1 MVDPLDIADLC
12 WRCDPAQFDFETTR
26 DLTEL
31 DEIIGQ
37 KRVVSAIR
45 FAADM
50 DYPGYNIF
58 ALGAPGLGKHST
70 ADRFLRERAGK
81 RPVPDDWCYV
91 STFDDS
97 HRPGRLA
104 LPAGRGSVL
113 QHDMATFV
121 EDCRLGLTN
130 AFESEEY
137 RTRRQVLEEEMNE
150 RNEEAIAEVERDAKT
165 RNIALVRT
173 QMGFGLAPTQDGE
186 IVKPDVFRAY
196 PEEQR
201 KEIEAKI
208 EAIQEKL
215 RTALSHAPTWFKE
228 TRDKIRRL
236 NEDTARF
243 AVTGLVDAMKQ
254 KFAGLPD
261 VVAYLAA
268 AGADIIANAEAFLQ
282 TGQPTPPPPPGF
294 NGHETLFRRYR
305 VNLLVDNAA
314 HTHAPVVYEDNP
326 TYDRLLGT
334 IEYRAEMGALT
345 TDFTLIRPGAVH
357 RANGG
362 YLIVDARK
370 LLTYPLSWEG
380 LKQALRN
387 QEIRIEPMA
396 RALGLMS
403 TQTLEPEPIP
413 LDVKVVLVGE
423 PLLYYLLSEYDP
435 EFPNLFKVM
444 ADFDERIDRSPE
456 SQSQYARLIAGV
468 VNRESLQPF
477 DRTAVAR
484 AMEQS
489 SRFADHRGK
498 FSANISAL
506 ANLLREADYEARKAG
521 REIVVADDVDSAI
534 DAATFRSDR
543 IRERMHEQ
551 IIEQTIL
558 IETTG
563 AKVGQI
569 NGLAVLGL
577 GGFSFGKPSRIT
589 ARVTLG
595 RGDVV
600 DIERE
605 VKLGGPLHS
614 KGVLILGGF
623 LGSRY
628 VDDLPLS
635 LHASLVFEQ
644 SYGGVDGDSASS
656 AELYCLLS
664 AIAEVPLGQ
673 NFAVTGSVNQ
683 LGEVQA
689 IGGVN
694 EKIEGFFDICAA
706 RGLTGDQGVLIPH
719 ANIAHLM
726 LHRRVCDAVAAGKFH
741 IYPIATIDEGIA
753 RLTGM
758 PAGERQ
764 ADGSFPEGSVNRR
777 VADRLRGFAQR
788 RIELG
793 KAAGAGNGNGD
804 GDGGGKETSA

>member
-1 MVDPLDIADLC
+1 MAEPLDSADLR
-12 WRCDPAQFDFETTR
+12 WHCDPSQFDFETTGE
-26 DLTEL
+26 LIEL

-45 FAADM
+45 FAVDM

-70 ADRFLRERAGK
+70 ADRFLRERAER
-81 RPVPDDWCYV
+81 RPVSSDWCYV
-91 STFDDS
+91 VRFDDA
-97 HRPGRLA
+97 HKPARLS
-104 LPAGRGSVL
+104 LPAGRGAEL
-113 QHDMATFV
+113 QRAMQTFV

-137 RTRRQVLEEEMNE
+137 RTRRQVLEEEMSE
-150 RNEEAIAEVERDAKT
+150 RNEEAIARIEVEAKAED
-165 RNIALVRT
+165 IALVRT
-173 QMGFGLAPTQDGE
+173 PMGFGLAPTHDGQ
-186 IVKPDVFRAY
+186 IVKPDVFQQF
-196 PEEQR
+196 PEPER

-208 EAIQEKL
+208 EAIQGKL
-215 RTALSHAPTWFKE
+215 REALRHAPTLFKE
-228 TRDKIRRL
+228 TRDKIRQL
-236 NEDTARF
+236 NEETARF
-243 AVTGLVDAMKQ
+243 AVTDLI
-254 KFAGLPD
+254 AGLKRNYTDLPEVID
-261 VVAYLAA
+261 YLDA
-268 AGADIIANAEAFLQ
+268 AGADVIDNAEAFLQ
-282 TGQPTPPPPPGF
+282 AGQQGPQTPPAYDGAAA
-294 NGHETLFRRYR
+294 LFRRYE

-314 HTHAPVVYEDNP
+314 GEHAPIVYEDNP

-345 TDFTLIRPGAVH
+345 TDFTLIRPGAMH

-370 LLTYPLSWEG
+370 LLTFPLAWDG

-387 QEIRIEPMA
+387 QEVRIEPIA

-423 PLLYYLLSEYDP
+423 PQLYYLLSEYDP
-435 EFPNLFKVM
+435 EFPDLFKVM
-444 ADFDERIDRSPE
+444 ADFDERIDKSPE
-456 SQSQYARLIAGV
+456 TLRQYARLVAGV
-468 VNRESLQPF
+468 VNRQSLRPF

-484 AMEQS
+484 VMEQS
-489 SRFADHRGK
+489 SRLADHRGK
-498 FSANISAL
+498 FSANISYL
-506 ANLLREADYEARKAG
+506 SNLLREADYEARRAG
-521 REIVVADDVDSAI
+521 RETVTGEDVESAV
-534 DAATFRSDR
+534 DASTFRSDR

-551 IIEQTIL
+551 ILEETIL
-558 IETTG
+558 IETKGTST
-563 AKVGQI
+563 GQI
-569 NGLAVLGL
+569 NGLSVLSI

-595 RGDVV
+595 RGDVL

-614 KGVLILGGF
+614 KGVLILSGF
-623 LGSRY
+623 LGARY
-628 VDDLPLS
+628 VTDLPLS

-644 SYGGVDGDSASS
+644 SYGGIDGDSASS

-664 AIAEVPLGQ
+664 AIADVPLGQ

-683 LGEVQA
+683 AGEVQA

-694 EKIEGFFDICAA
+694 EKIEGYFDICAA
-706 RGLTGDQGVLIPH
+706 RGLTGDQGVLIPS
-719 ANIAHLM
+719 ANVAHLM
-726 LHRRVCDAVAAGKFH
+726 LHRRVCEAVEAGKFH
-741 IYPIATIDEGIA
+741 IYPVATIDEGIE

-758 PAGERQ
+758 TAGIRKS
-764 ADGSFPEGSVNRR
+764 DGSFPEGCFNRR
-777 VADRLRGFAQR
+777 VADRLRELAMI

-793 KAAGAGNGNGD
+793 KTASDENNSR
-804 GDGGGKETSA
+804 SAPE

>member
-1 MVDPLDIADLC
+1 MADRLPPEALS
-12 WRCDPAQFDFETTR
+12 WHCDPAQFAFETTR
-26 DLTEL
+26 DLAEL

-50 DYPGYNIF
+50 HYPGYNIF

-70 ADRFLRERAGK
+70 AERFLRERAGK

-91 STFDDS
+91 STFDDA
-97 HRPGRLA
+97 HRPSRLA
-104 LPAGRGSVL
+104 LPAGRGNAL
-113 QHDMATFV
+113 QHDMQTFV

-137 RTRRQVLEEEMNE
+137 RTRRQVIEEEMSE
-150 RNEEAIAEVERDAKT
+150 RNEEAIAEVEREAKADD
-165 RNIALVRT
+165 IALVRT
-173 QMGFGLAPTQDGE
+173 QMGFGLAPTKDGE
-186 IVKPDVFRAY
+186 IIKPDVFRRY

-215 RTALSHAPTWFKE
+215 RVALSHAPAWFKE
-228 TRDKIRRL
+228 TRDKIRQL

-243 AVTGLVDAMKQ
+243 AVTGLIDTLKRNYAD
-254 KFAGLPD
+254 LPD
-261 VVAYLAA
+261 VLAFLDA
-268 AGADIIANAEAFLQ
+268 AGADVIANAEMFLQ
-282 TGQPTPPPPPGF
+282 ADQPGQAAPPLIDQSDA
-294 NGHETLFRRYR
+294 LFRRYR

-314 HTHAPVVYEDNP
+314 IDHAPVIYEDNP
-326 TYDRLLGT
+326 TYDRLLGA

-345 TDFTLIRPGAVH
+345 TDFTLIRAGSVH

-362 YLIVDARK
+362 YLIIDARK
-370 LLTYPLSWEG
+370 LVTYPFAWEG

-403 TQTLEPEPIP
+403 TQTLEPEPVP
-413 LDVKVVLVGE
+413 LDIKVVLVGE
-423 PLLYYLLSEYDP
+423 PLLYYLLTEYDP
-435 EFPNLFKVM
+435 EFPELFKVM

-456 SQSQYARLIAGV
+456 SQQQYARLIAGIA
-468 VNRESLQPF
+468 NRHDLQPF
-477 DRTAVAR
+477 DRGAVAR

-489 SRFADHRGK
+489 SRLADHNGK
-498 FSANISAL
+498 FSANIAAL
-506 ANLLREADYEARKAG
+506 SNLMREADYEARQAG
-521 REIVVADDVDSAI
+521 RDIVTAADIENAV

-543 IRERMHEQ
+543 IRERMQEQ
-551 IIEQTIL
+551 ILEETIL
-558 IETTG
+558 IETGG
-563 AKVGQI
+563 ARVGQI

-589 ARVTLG
+589 ARISLG
-595 RGDVV
+595 RGEVV

-614 KGVLILGGF
+614 KGVLILSAF
-623 LGSRY
+623 LSANY
-628 VDDLPLS
+628 AVDVPLS

-664 AIAEVPLGQ
+664 AIAEVPIGQ

-706 RGLTGDQGVLIPH
+706 RGLTGDQGVLIPQS
-719 ANIAHLM
+719 NVRHLM
-726 LHRRVCDAVAAGKFH
+726 LHRRVREAVEAGTFH
-741 IYPIATIDEGIA
+741 IYPVTTIDEGIE

-758 PAGERQ
+758 TAGTRRD
-764 ADGSFPEGSVNRR
+764 DGSFPEASFNRR
-777 VADRLRGFAQR
+777 VADRLRDLMQR
-788 RIELG
+788 RIALARQTSE
-793 KAAGAGNGNGD
+793 NGD
-804 GDGGGKETSA
+804 GAESKS

>member
-1 MVDPLDIADLC
+1 MAEPLGIDDLC
-12 WRCDPAQFDFETTR
+12 WHCDPAQFDFETTN
-26 DLTEL
+26 DLAEP

-37 KRVVSAIR
+37 PRVISAIR

-50 DYPGYNIF
+50 AYPGYNIF

-70 ADRFLRERAGK
+70 ADRFLRDRAGQ
-81 RPVPDDWCYV
+81 RPVADDWCYV

-104 LPAGRGSVL
+104 LPAGRGGAL

-137 RTRRQVLEEEMNE
+137 RTRRQVLEEEMSE
-150 RNEEAIAEVERDAKT
+150 RNEQAIAEVEREAKE
-165 RNIALVRT
+165 NDIALVRT
-173 QMGFGLAPTQDGE
+173 PMGFGLAPIKDGE
-186 IVKPDVFRAY
+186 IVKPDVFRRY

-201 KEIEAKI
+201 KSIEARI

-215 RTALSHAPTWFKE
+215 RQALSHAPTWFKE
-228 TRDKIRRL
+228 TRDKIRQL

-243 AVTGLVDAMKQ
+243 AVTGLVEALKRSYADLAE
-254 KFAGLPD
+254 
-261 VVAYLAA
+261 VVAYLDA
-268 AGADIIANAEAFLQ
+268 AGADVIANAEAFLQ
-282 TGQPTPPPPPGF
+282 AGQQQQQQGMPPAFDGSTG
-294 NGHETLFRRYR
+294 LFRRYR
-305 VNLLVDNAA
+305 VNLLVDNSANE
-314 HTHAPVVYEDNP
+314 HAPVVYEDNP
-326 TYDRLLGT
+326 SYDRLLGS

-345 TDFTLIRPGAVH
+345 TDFTLIRPGSLH

-370 LLTYPLSWEG
+370 LLTLPLAWEG
-380 LKQALRN
+380 LKQTLRN

-435 EFPNLFKVM
+435 EFPDLFKVM
-444 ADFDERIDRSPE
+444 ADFDERIDRSSE
-456 SQSQYARLIAGV
+456 TQQAYARLIAGV
-468 VNRESLQPF
+468 VRRQSLLPF

-484 AMEQS
+484 AMQQS
-489 SRFADHRGK
+489 ARIADHREK
-498 FSANISAL
+498 FSANIGAL
-506 ANLLREADYEARKAG
+506 SDLLREADYEARKAS
-521 REIVVADDVDSAI
+521 RKVVTDVDVEQAV
-534 DAATFRSDR
+534 DAATFRADR

-551 IIEQTIL
+551 IIEQTIM
-558 IETTG
+558 IDTQG
-563 AKVGQI
+563 ACIGQI

-577 GGFSFGKPSRIT
+577 GGFSFGRPSRIT

-614 KGVLILGGF
+614 KGMLILGGF
-623 LGSRY
+623 LSAQY
-628 VDDLPLS
+628 VTDLPLS

-664 AIAEVPLGQ
+664 AIAEVPIGQ

-683 LGEVQA
+683 RGEVQA

-694 EKIEGFFDICAA
+694 QKIEGFFDICAA
-706 RGLTGDQGVLIPH
+706 RGLSGDQGVLIPQ
-719 ANIAHLM
+719 ANVPHLM
-726 LHRRVCDAVAAGKFH
+726 LHRRVRDAVAAGTFH
-741 IYPIATIDEGIA
+741 VYPVATIDEGIE

-758 PAGERQ
+758 TAGTRQ
-764 ADGSFPEGSVNRR
+764 PDGTYPEGSFNRR
-777 VADRLRGFAQR
+777 VADRLRAMARR

-793 KAAGAGNGNGD
+793 KEAGDGSNHGGGNG
-804 GDGGGKETSA
+804 ESAS

>member
-1 MVDPLDIADLC
+1 MIEPLDIGELR

-26 DLTEL
+26 DLAEL
-31 DEIIGQ
+31 NEIIGQ
-37 KRVVSAIR
+37 KRVVSAIH

-50 DYPGYNIF
+50 AYPGYNIF
-58 ALGAPGLGKHST
+58 ALGAPGLGKHSV

-104 LPAGRGSVL
+104 LPAGRGSAL

-137 RTRRQVLEEEMNE
+137 RTRRQVLEEEMSE
-150 RNEEAIAEVERDAKT
+150 RNEEAVAEVERAAKEE
-165 RNIALVRT
+165 NIALVRT
-173 QMGFGLAPTQDGE
+173 PMGFGLAPVKDGE
-186 IVKPDVFRAY
+186 IVKPEVFRTY

-201 KEIEAKI
+201 KAIEKKI

-215 RTALSHAPTWFKE
+215 RAALSHAPTWFKE
-228 TRDKIRRL
+228 TRDKIRQL
-236 NEDTARF
+236 NEETARF
-243 AVTGLVDAMKQ
+243 AVTGLIDALKQ
-254 KFAGLPD
+254 TYADLPD
-261 VVAYLAA
+261 VATYLEA
-268 AGADIIANAEAFLQ
+268 AGADVIANAEAFLQ
-282 TGQPTPPPPPGF
+282 AGQQAEAGPPPGL
-294 NGHETLFRRYR
+294 NGSNPLFRRYR
-305 VNLLVDNAA
+305 INLLVDNSAEQ
-314 HTHAPVVYEDNP
+314 HAPVIYEDNP
-326 TYDRLLGT
+326 TYDRLLGA

-345 TDFTLIRPGAVH
+345 TDFTLIRAGSAH

-370 LLTYPLSWEG
+370 LLTYPFAWEG

-387 QEIRIEPMA
+387 QEIRIEPIA

-423 PLLYYLLSEYDP
+423 PMLYYLLSEYDP
-435 EFPNLFKVM
+435 EFPELFKVM
-444 ADFDERIDRSPE
+444 ADFDERIDRTPE
-456 SQSQYARLIAGV
+456 TLQSYARLVAGI
-468 VNRESLQPF
+468 VNRQSLQPF
-477 DRTAVAR
+477 DRNAVAR
-484 AMEQS
+484 VMEQS
-489 SRFADHRGK
+489 SRIADHREK
-498 FSANISAL
+498 FSASISAL
-506 ANLLREADYEARKAG
+506 SDLLREADYEARQAG
-521 REIVVADDVDSAI
+521 RDIVTADDVEQAI
-534 DAATFRSDR
+534 DSATFRSDR
-543 IRERMHEQ
+543 IRGRMLEQ
-551 IIEQTIL
+551 ILEETVL
-558 IETTG
+558 IETQG
-563 AKVGQI
+563 SKIGQI
-569 NGLAVLGL
+569 NGLAVLGI

-595 RGDVV
+595 RGDVL

-614 KGVLILGGF
+614 KGVLILAGF
-623 LGSRY
+623 LGAHF
-628 VDDLPLS
+628 VTDLPLS

-664 AIAEVPLGQ
+664 AIAEVPIGQ

-683 LGEVQA
+683 NGEVQA

-706 RGLTGDQGVLIPH
+706 RGLNGEQGVLIPR
-719 ANIAHLM
+719 ANIRHLM
-726 LHRRVCDAVAAGKFH
+726 LHRRVCDAVTAGRFH
-741 IYPIATIDEGIA
+741 IYPVATIDEGIE
-753 RLTGM
+753 RLTGIL
-758 PAGERQ
+758 AGARQ
-764 ADGSFPEGSVNRR
+764 PDGSFPAGSVYRR
-777 VADRLRGFAQR
+777 VADRLRALAER

-793 KAAGAGNGNGD
+793 KSAGD
-804 GDGGGKETSA
+804 GDGAGKNGDAPA